1 PPPKVP
7 AGLRYGFT
15 PPVPL
20 ADLLN
25 RRLPGQVGVEV
36 HPRTVLNGFLS
47 ESAVG
52 VGHGTISGLSVC
64 SDTRRPRRRA
74 SVSAVLPGR
83 TWIESREPALRY
95 GAGIVPII
103 PFGDR
108 LRFGLRHDD
117 LALGVER
124 FLRPPLFMG

>member
-1 PPPKVP
+1 PSRSSAPRNAGLRRTGFQRYEWSPVPPPKVP

-36 HPRTVLNGFLS
+36 HPGAVLNGFLS

-52 VGHGTISGLSVC
+52 VGHATISGLSVC

-95 GAGIVPII
+95 G
-103 PFGDR
+103 
-108 LRFGLRHDD
+108 
-117 LALGVER
+117 
-124 FLRPPLFMG
+124 